1 MIIRIHGDD
10 AVEAVTIARV
20 DRQGRPVAGTER
32 ELAVDLVGLGWGF
45 TPSLELV
52 LAAGAES
59 RLDVDG
65 SLVAWVDDRQRSSQ
79 PGVYV
84 AGEATGVGGARLAVR
99 EGELAALTAAEDA
112 GLAPAR
118 RRIARLR
125 RAIRRGRAFAA
136 RHAPGASR
144 AVRLV
149 AMARRRH
156 DGLPLRGGDGR

>member
-1 MIIRIHGDD
+1 MRIHGDD

-52 LAAGAES
+52 LAAGAET

-65 SLVAWVDDRQRSSQ
+65 SLVAGVDDRQRSSQ

-99 EGELAALTAAEDA
+99 EGELAALT
-112 GLAPAR
+112 
-118 RRIARLR
+118 
-125 RAIRRGRAFAA
+125 RGRGRGFAA
-136 RHAPGASR
+136 WSHDVRTDCDERSAA
-144 AVRLV
+144 AVRSPGRCTV
-149 AMARRRH
+149 RIPCRPAGRSGSTTTRRSAAAKR
-156 DGLPLRGGDGR
+156 